1 MPRSDRPMT
10 LAATACTA
18 LALAGSVFWQ
28 AACSSTPTVRPEP
41 EPVVLPDAAPD
52 DFALSVTVLGPAT
65 EPAEFDA
72 TPRPQRPARYIVEP
86 DGILRA
92 AIGPGATPRVYPG
105 QTRQLD
111 AGQVQRLWRLAVGT
125 GLLDG
130 GTLSRIDNT
139 ETFFPGRERTTAL
152 VYVRQGG
159 VGSHFAVRLPVGD
172 AESPGVAQLVDQL
185 AELAWVP
192 E

>member
-1 MPRSDRPMT
+1 MPPTRLIP
-10 LAATACTA
+10 
-18 LALAGSVFWQ
+18 LALLACLTL

-41 EPVVLPDAAPD
+41 EPIVLPESAPD
-52 DFALSVTVLGPAT
+52 DFALSVTILGPET
-65 EPAEFDA
+65 EPAEIDA
-72 TPRPQRPARYIVEP
+72 APRTQRPARYIIEP

-105 QTRQLD
+105 QTRQLSP
-111 AGQVQRLWRLAVGT
+111 AQVQRVWRLTANT

-130 GTLSRIDNT
+130 DSLTRIDNT
-139 ETFFPGRERTTAL
+139 EIFFPGRERTTAL